1 MLGQSSL
8 KRLEESRC
16 PKARI
21 RAIRVSG
28 KPAFLVSWL
37 FGFAVCTANRGM
49 TMADGI
55 GLPLCRL
62 GVLTRFPGFGISC
75 FHGFRVSTRG
85 CRLIKNN
92 PPIASAC
99 SGVHFR
105 AAMVAPRRG
114 NRRCPFA
121 AFPDHKAS
129 GFLPFG
135 LARFT
140 DNTATTW
147 PWQQCYPVSRKH
159 ASGKEGRVDE
169 MAFVA
174 FAQVRGLEQ
183 NDDGEVRPRKAP
195 SSRGMAMARGIGFP
209 VCRAAA
215 LARFPGFGTPCLH
228 GFPASGF
235 GLPR

>member
-1 MLGQSSL
+1 
-8 KRLEESRC
+8 
-16 PKARI
+16 
-21 RAIRVSG
+21 
-28 KPAFLVSWL
+28 
-37 FGFAVCTANRGM
+37 
-49 TMADGI
+49 MADGI
-55 GLPLCRL
+55 GLPPCRP

-114 NRRCPFA
+114 NPRCPFA

-169 MAFVA
+169 IAFIV
-174 FAQVRGLEQ
+174 FAQVRGLGQ
-183 NDDGEVRPRKAP
+183 NHDGQVRPRKAP
-195 SSRGMAMARGIGFP
+195 SSGVRDPSLARASRGFRQ
-209 VCRAAA
+209 
-215 LARFPGFGTPCLH
+215 ARFPYFVAVRFCSLDDEPGNGDGCAAA
-228 GFPASGF
+228 ASQCAE
-235 GLPR
+235 RRR